1 MYFFV
6 VELCTFL
13 LIDSPGGLPMTENGA
28 AWQEAYKAAMLELDP
43 TKLRERILFAQ
54 CAISKRMDEL
64 LQDHLG
70 TPEERQAISD
80 ALHGLNVL
88 EREIQGKDCEQRQA
102 SRLNGMTGTAHEF
115 NHLRK
120 RFSSL

>member
-1 MYFFV
+1 
-6 VELCTFL
+6 
-13 LIDSPGGLPMTENGA
+13 MTENGA
-28 AWQEAYKAAMLELDP
+28 AWQAAYEAAMLELDP

-54 CAISKRMDEL
+54 WAISKRMEEL

-88 EREIQGKDCEQRQA
+88 ERELQGNECKQRQE
-102 SRLNGMTGTAHEF
+102 LWI
-115 NHLRK
+115 
-120 RFSSL
+120 